1 MEITPEKAF
10 KGKEEIVCRYV
21 PRFPEAAER
30 EYIKLAN
37 EYMRLL
43 KESIEEC
50 MPELAEVI
58 QRKFV
63 TDSGDPEKELQ
74 RKRVAGFAGAAPAI
88 ESVFQK
94 IMRILE
100 QKVALFDIRRRMD
113 LVAGATRKLTVKEWK
128 KAIRKA
134 IGIDIYED
142 YYMGDFFRDAME
154 KWVSDNV
161 DLITT
166 IPRETLGDMKKTV
179 YEGYLNGKPA
189 TKLTKEIQE
198 RYQAGKSHAR
208 LIARDQMGKLN
219 GAITQAQQRDA
230 GVRKYMWDTCRD
242 GRVRKDHKRLQG
254 RIFSWDDPPVV
265 DQRTGRRG
273 HPGEDYQCRC
283 IARPVLEKN
292 NLHLPA

>member
-1 MEITPEKAF
+1 
-10 KGKEEIVCRYV
+10 
-21 PRFPEAAER
+21 
-30 EYIKLAN
+30 
-37 EYMRLL
+37 
-43 KESIEEC
+43 
-50 MPELAEVI
+50 
-58 QRKFV
+58 
-63 TDSGDPEKELQ
+63 
-74 RKRVAGFAGAAPAI
+74 
-88 ESVFQK
+88 
-94 IMRILE
+94 MRILE